1 MKLSTVFQKTKA
13 LADLCRLFLYENEKK
28 IKINKGRPARKDRQV
43 LIPVPDPDLE
53 IRGREGGGEGGGW
66 GKGRSF
72 IIQTLR

>member
-53 IRGREGGGEGGGW
+53 IRGRGMGGGGGLGEGTVIHH
-66 GKGRSF
+66 SD
-72 IIQTLR
+72 T